1 MPGAIARQQSSRTL
15 LGSITEILDYLR
27 ILYAA
32 AGTPHDPETGKELE
46 RKSPDRITK
55 ELVSLPE
62 HTRLILTAPAENLL
76 AQDPAATLGDF
87 QRQGFLRV
95 YWNGE
100 MRDIEEISSPVPRLR
115 TRPWSLTASSSEGKI
130 RPRALRIPCKRLS
143 VSIRT
148 RCGPSSPYRERKPQ
162 SGPSTPATAIRK
174 QASFCPSLRPAIFP
188 STPRWGHALLPG
200 TGLNEQE
207 NGPCRACGG
216 QRLSPLALAVTM
228 PAPDRAYNLAE
239 LTALPLEDMAG
250 ELERLKTPPS
260 LAAALTPL
268 MEEINKRVRFLN
280 ELGLSYLSLDRQ
292 ANTLSGGELQRARLA
307 SQLGGGLS
315 GVLYILDEPTAGLHP
330 ADTGPP
336 APRSPDAPGT
346 RATQYWS

>member
-1 MPGAIARQQSSRTL
+1 MNLPISIRARASTTSGTWIWTFRPTSSSYSAALPAPENLPWRSIRFFRIPQAFSGLPVGTLQAGHGSTGKPEVDSITGLPPALCLEQSARQQSSRTL

-46 RKSPDRITK
+46 RKSPDRITE

-62 HTRLILTAPAENLL
+62 HTRLILAASAENLL

-148 RCGPSSPYRERKPQ
+148 RFGPSSPYRERKPQ

-188 STPRWGHALLPG
+188 STPRWGHAP
-200 TGLNEQE
+200 
-207 NGPCRACGG
+207 P
-216 QRLSPLALAVTM
+216 
-228 PAPDRAYNLAE
+228 
-239 LTALPLEDMAG
+239 AG
-250 ELERLKTPPS
+250 E
-260 LAAALTPL
+260 
-268 MEEINKRVRFLN
+268 
-280 ELGLSYLSLDRQ
+280 
-292 ANTLSGGELQRARLA
+292 
-307 SQLGGGLS
+307 
-315 GVLYILDEPTAGLHP
+315 P
-330 ADTGPP
+330 A
-336 APRSPDAPGT
+336 
-346 RATQYWS
+346 

>member
-1 MPGAIARQQSSRTL
+1 MNLPISIRGARQHNLRNLDLDLPSNKLIVFCGPSGSGKSSLAFDTLFSESRRRFLDCLSARSRQGMDQPEKPEVDSITGLPPALCLEQSARQQSSRTL
-15 LGSITEILDYLR
+15 LGNITEILDYLR

-46 RKSPDRITK
+46 RKSPDRITE

-62 HTRLILTAPAENLL
+62 HTRLILAAPAENLL

-148 RCGPSSPYRERKPQ
+148 RFGPSSPYQERKPQ

-188 STPRWGHALLPG
+188 STPRWGHAP
-200 TGLNEQE
+200 
-207 NGPCRACGG
+207 P
-216 QRLSPLALAVTM
+216 
-228 PAPDRAYNLAE
+228 
-239 LTALPLEDMAG
+239 AG
-250 ELERLKTPPS
+250 E
-260 LAAALTPL
+260 
-268 MEEINKRVRFLN
+268 
-280 ELGLSYLSLDRQ
+280 
-292 ANTLSGGELQRARLA
+292 
-307 SQLGGGLS
+307 
-315 GVLYILDEPTAGLHP
+315 P
-330 ADTGPP
+330 A
-336 APRSPDAPGT
+336 
-346 RATQYWS
+346 